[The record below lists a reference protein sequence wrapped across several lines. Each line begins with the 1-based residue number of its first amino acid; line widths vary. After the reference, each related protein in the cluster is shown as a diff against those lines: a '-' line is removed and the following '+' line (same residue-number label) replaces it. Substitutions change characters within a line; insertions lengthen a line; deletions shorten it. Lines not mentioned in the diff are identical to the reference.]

1 MANNIGKI
9 TQIIGAVLDIKFT
22 EGNLPEINDAIRIPL
37 RGDQAGKELTV
48 EVSQHLGDDTVRC
61 IAMGSTDGLVRGM
74 DAVAAG
80 GPISVPVGENTLG
93 RMFNV
98 LGDPIDEIDPPA
110 GVEKWPIH
118 RPAPAFE
125 EQATSQEITYDKFL
139 DMLEADEVA
148 SVEDTGSTWKITP
161 KEKDKDG
168 VTLTYYT
175 GKMANDTELLPLM
188 REKNVEI
195 QPYIQNDAMISIAL
209 NILSIVVPMILLWV
223 LFSGFMRRMGGG
235 GGVMGVGKSKAKVY
249 IEKETGVT
257 FKDVAGEEEAKES
270 LVEVVDFLH
279 NPEKY
284 TEIGAKL
291 PKGALLVGPP
301 GTGKTLLAKAVAG
314 EAHVPFFSLAG
325 SDFVEMFV
333 GVGASR
339 VRDLFEEAKKNAPCI
354 VFIDEIDAIGKSRD
368 SRMGGNDEREQTLN
382 QLLAEMDG
390 FESNQACIIL
400 AATNRPEVLDQAL
413 LRPGRFDRRIIV
425 ERPDLKGREAILRV
439 HGKDVKMDESVDF
452 NAIAR
457 ATVGASGAELANII
471 NEGALRAVR
480 MGRRVVSQADLEE
493 SVETVIAGY
502 QKKNASV
509 SENERRIVAYHEIGH
524 ALVAACQSNSAPV
537 HKITIIPRTS
547 GALGYT
553 MQVEDGERLLM
564 SKEEALNKIATLTG
578 GRAAEEF
585 MFHSITTGASND
597 IEQATKL
604 ARAMVT
610 RYGMSDQFGMVALE
624 TVTNQYLGGDTSLAC
639 SPETAKAIDDEV
651 IATVKAQYEKAMGI
665 LRDHAAKLN
674 ELAGYL
680 LEKETITGEEFM
692 EILNR

>member
-1 MANNIGKI
+1 MGTKDGGKKPNPNDLNSFKGFFYYM
-9 TQIIGAVLDIKFT
+9 IIIVVMTVLLNGLVFPSALKSQVKEVGYNEFLTMVDNGQVAQVEKDDTNGEYVFIAKDS
-22 EGNLPEINDAIRIPL
+22 N
-37 RGDQAGKELTV
+37 GKEQVYKTGLWDDPDLT
-48 EVSQHLGDDTVRC
+48 ERLYS
-61 IAMGSTDGLVRGM
+61 
-74 DAVAAG
+74 
-80 GPISVPVGENTLG
+80 
-93 RMFNV
+93 
-98 LGDPIDEIDPPA
+98 
-110 GVEKWPIH
+110 K
-118 RPAPAFE
+118 
-125 EQATSQEITYDKFL
+125 
-139 DMLEADEVA
+139 
-148 SVEDTGSTWKITP
+148 
-161 KEKDKDG
+161 G
-168 VTLTYYT
+168 VTFD
-175 GKMANDTELLPLM
+175 KVIPQKESAIMAFFTNWILPFL
-188 REKNVEI
+188 I
-195 QPYIQNDAMISIAL
+195 MIGIGQ
-209 NILSIVVPMILLWV
+209 ILSRSMAK
-223 LFSGFMRRMGGG
+223 RMGGNA
-235 GGVMGVGKSKAKVY
+235 MTFGKSNAKIY
-249 IEKETGVT
+249 AESETGVT
-257 FKDVAGEEEAKES
+257 FVDVAGEEEAKDALKEI
-270 LVEVVDFLH
+270 VDFLH
-279 NPEKY
+279 DPKKY
-284 TEIGAKL
+284 SDIGATL

-314 EAHVPFFSLAG
+314 EAHVPFFSISG
-325 SDFVEMFV
+325 SEFVEMFV
-333 GVGASR
+333 GMGAAK
-339 VRDLFEEAKKNAPCI
+339 VRDLFKQANEKAPCI
-354 VFIDEIDAIGKSRD
+354 VFIDEIDTIGKKRD
-368 SRMGGNDEREQTLN
+368 GSGMGGNDEREQTLN
-382 QLLAEMDG
+382 QLLTEMDG
-390 FESNQACIIL
+390 FDGRKGVVIL
-400 AATNRPEVLDQAL
+400 AATNRPETLDKAL
-413 LRPGRFDRRIIV
+413 LRPGRFDRRIPV
-425 ERPDLKGREAILRV
+425 ELPDLKGREAILRV